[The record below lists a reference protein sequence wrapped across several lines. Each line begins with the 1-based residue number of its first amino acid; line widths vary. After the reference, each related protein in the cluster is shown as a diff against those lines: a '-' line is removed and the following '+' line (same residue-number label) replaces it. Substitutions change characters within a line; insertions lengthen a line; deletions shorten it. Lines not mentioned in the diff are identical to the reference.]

1 MKVNKYS
8 VRRGGVVAA
17 GAGIG
22 AALGA
27 AYAQSKGMPMD
38 GDFWTRTIPDYAMIG
53 GVMGASAVGMG
64 MAKMHSAV
72 SKKQF
77 RK

>member
-1 MKVNKYS
+1 MKINKYS

-38 GDFWTRTIPDYAMIG
+38 GDFWTRTVPDYAILG
-53 GVMGASAVGMG
+53 TAAGATAVGMG
-64 MAKMHSAV
+64 MSAIHSAV